1 MSLGKLNYVLSNVNA
16 VLGSGV
22 NYIYDKQQGDKSG
35 AAEVNFGMNVV
46 NGLARNAVAEGIR
59 RDTGSYLGY
68 AVNSLAGYGD
78 ATSNAQGMVGL
89 MGASL
94 LTNPFMG
101 GGCYGPSIFGGYYT
115 PMPMYSMPMMP
126 AMPMYGGYYGGGF
139 CGGSMFGSFGG
150 TFFDVNRPF
159 GMFGGGCGCCC

>member
-22 NYIYDKQQGDKSG
+22 SYIKDKQDGDKSG
-35 AAEVNFGMNVV
+35 AAEVNFGLNVV

-68 AVNSLAGYGD
+68 AVNGLAGYGD

-94 LTNPFMG
+94 LTNPYMG
-101 GGCYGPSIFGGYYT
+101 GGCYGPSLFSGYFAPMPMYT
-115 PMPMYSMPMMP
+115 PMPMY
-126 AMPMYGGYYGGGF
+126 GGGCFGGGFYGGGMMY
-139 CGGSMFGSFGG
+139 GGG

-159 GMFGGGCGCCC
+159 GMFGGGFNCCC

>member
-46 NGLARNAVAEGIR
+46 NGLARNAIAEGIR

-68 AVNSLAGYGD
+68 TVNNLAGYGD
-78 ATSNAQGMVGL
+78 ATANAQGMVGL

-94 LTNPFMG
+94 VTNPFMYG
-101 GGCYGPSIFGGYYT
+101 GFCGPSVFSGYCAP
-115 PMPMYSMPMMP
+115 PMAMYSMPM
-126 AMPMYGGYYGGGF
+126 MPMYGGYYGGGF
-139 CGGSMFGSFGG
+139 CGGSMFGSYGG

-159 GMFGGGCGCCC
+159 GPFGCCC

>member
-1 MSLGKLNYVLSNVNA
+1 MSLGKLNYVLSNINA

-22 NYIYDKQQGDKSG
+22 SYIQDKQNGDKSG
-35 AAEVNFGMNVV
+35 AAEINFGLNVV
-46 NGLARNAVAEGIR
+46 NGVARNAVAEGIR

-68 AVNSLAGYGD
+68 AVNGLAGYGD

-94 LTNPFMG
+94 LTNPYMG
-101 GGCYGPSIFGGYYT
+101 GGCYGPSLFSGYFT
-115 PMPMYSMPMMP
+115 PPPV
-126 AMPMYGGYYGGGF
+126 MPMYGGGCFGGGMIY
-139 CGGSMFGSFGG
+139 GGG

-159 GMFGGGCGCCC
+159 GMFGGAFNCCC

>member
-1 MSLGKLNYVLSNVNA
+1 MSLGKLNYVLSNINA

-22 NYIYDKQQGDKSG
+22 SYIQDKQNGDKSG
-35 AAEVNFGMNVV
+35 AAEINFGLNVV
-46 NGLARNAVAEGIR
+46 NGVARNAVAEGIR

-68 AVNSLAGYGD
+68 AVNGLAGYGD

-94 LTNPFMG
+94 LTNPYMG
-101 GGCYGPSIFGGYYT
+101 GGCYGPSLFSGYFT
-115 PMPMYSMPMMP
+115 PPPVMQ
-126 AMPMYGGYYGGGF
+126 MYGGGCFGGGMMY
-139 CGGSMFGSFGG
+139 GGG

-159 GMFGGGCGCCC
+159 GMFGGGFNCCC

>member
-1 MSLGKLNYVLSNVNA
+1 MSLGKLNYVLSNINA

-22 NYIYDKQQGDKSG
+22 SYIQDKQNGDKSG
-35 AAEVNFGMNVV
+35 AAEINFGWNVV
-46 NGLARNAVAEGIR
+46 NGVARNAVAEGIR

-68 AVNSLAGYGD
+68 AVNGLAGYGD

-94 LTNPFMG
+94 LTNPYMG
-101 GGCYGPSIFGGYYT
+101 GGCYGPSLFSGYFT
-115 PMPMYSMPMMP
+115 PPPV
-126 AMPMYGGYYGGGF
+126 MPMYGGGCFGGGMIY
-139 CGGSMFGSFGG
+139 GGG

-159 GMFGGGCGCCC
+159 GMFGGGFNCCC

>member
-1 MSLGKLNYVLSNVNA
+1 MSLGKLNYTLSNINA

-35 AAEVNFGMNVV
+35 AAEVNFGLNVA
-46 NGLARNAVAEGIR
+46 NGLARNYIAEGIR

-68 AVNSLAGYGD
+68 TVNSLAGYGD
-78 ATSNAQGMVGL
+78 ATANAQGMVGL
-89 MGASL
+89 MGASI

-101 GGCYGPSIFGGYYT
+101 GCYGPSVFSYSTFGMA
-115 PMPMYSMPMMP
+115 PMMPMM
-126 AMPMYGGYYGGGF
+126 GGYYGGGF
-139 CGGSMFGSFGG
+139 CGGSMFGGG

-159 GMFGGGCGCCC
+159 GPYGGCNCCC